1 MRGSAMVVEVDRH
14 RIVRPGVSIVV
25 RDKASAVGEVDK
37 LLRSLHLD
45 VRLKDDEGV
54 MYAEKP
60 DWRPELEEEPL

>member
-1 MRGSAMVVEVDRH
+1 M
-14 RIVRPGVSIVV
+14 IVRPGVSIVV

-45 VRLKDDEGV
+45 ARLKDDEGV